1 MNWLSQN
8 LGHIA
13 ELTWIHLILTV
24 PAVLLSLLI
33 ALPIGWLAHRWK
45 LSGGVLLALVGVIYA
60 IPSLP
65 MFIIVP
71 SMLGIGLRSNATM
84 IIVLTAYGV
93 ALLSRTVADAFA
105 AVPEQTRRA
114 ATGIGYDPTRRFLT
128 VELPLA
134 APVILAGLR
143 VVVVSTVSLVTV
155 GAVVGIQSLG
165 TLFTDGFQR
174 GILASVLTGLV
185 LTVALALL
193 LDALCLLT
201 GRLLLPWRHTA
212 DHRRKALR

>member
-8 LGHIA
+8 LDNIG
-13 ELTWIHLILTV
+13 ELTLTHLLLTV

-33 ALPIGWLAHRWK
+33 ALPIGWLAHRWQ
-45 LSGGVLLALVGVIYA
+45 LGGGLILVLVGVIYA

-71 SMLGIGLRSNATM
+71 SVLGIGLRSNATM

-105 AVPEQTRRA
+105 SVPGETRRA
-114 ATGIGYDPTRRFLT
+114 ATGIGYSDTRRFFT
-128 VELPLA
+128 VDLPLA

-174 GILASVLTGLV
+174 GIFASVLTGLV

-193 LDALCLLT
+193 LDALCLLA
-201 GRLLLPWRHTA
+201 GRILLPWQRA
-212 DHRRKALR
+212 DTYRREVLR